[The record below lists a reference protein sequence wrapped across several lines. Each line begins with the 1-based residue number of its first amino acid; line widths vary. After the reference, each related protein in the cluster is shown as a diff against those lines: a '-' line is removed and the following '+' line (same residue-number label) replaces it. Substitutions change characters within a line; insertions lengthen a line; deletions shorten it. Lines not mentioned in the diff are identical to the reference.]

1 MEAPLTGKVHVVE
14 FWATWC
20 GPCRVGMPHIN
31 ELQTHDGDDV
41 VGMGIT
47 RKKEATVNKLLASN
61 APSGETW
68 DDSK

>member
-1 MEAPLTGKVHVVE
+1 MEAPLTGKGHVGEV
-14 FWATWC
+14 WASWG
-20 GPCRVGMPHIN
+20 GPCRGGMPRIN